1 MSTVQPASTTKS
13 TKAAPRS
20 PNYPYV
26 DLQRAVELAGKF
38 YEKYKTHST
47 PEKLAAECWG
57 YSAKSSG
64 TQRVVGALVDYGLVT
79 VKQNAAPLGREL
91 AITEN
96 ARKVILKAEGYEAI
110 LANMAISPPIYGDLW
125 QKYGA
130 EIPPESLI
138 QQYLIFT
145 KKFNDDSAKHVSGS
159 FKRTV
164 AYANPSKMNK
174 FEDMAEEEEGENES
188 AASSSGNF
196 AKIDDSGSTQTEKGK
211 GAPPSK
217 PNMVD
222 TQEMKFPLSKG
233 REAILYV
240 PKGMTG
246 KDFELLSGYLKLAE
260 NASLA
265 NEEDPES

>member
-1 MSTVQPASTTKS
+1 MSTDQSASTAKN

-26 DLQRAVELAGKF
+26 DLQRAVELATKF

-96 ARKVILKAEGYEAI
+96 ARKVILKADGYEAI
-110 LANMAISPPIYGDLW
+110 LANMAVSPPIYGDLW

-174 FEDMAEEEEGENES
+174 FSDEGGEKSEENEN
-188 AASSSGNF
+188 ADNSSGNF
-196 AKIDDSGSTQTEKGK
+196 VKADDSESRQAEKNK
-211 GAPPSK
+211 SFVPSK
-217 PNMVD
+217 PNMTD

-233 REAILYV
+233 REAVLYV

-265 NEEDPES
+265 NEENPES